1 MYFIDTETCG
11 FNGPATLI
19 QWAKDDGEIQLHEV
33 WFEPIHRTLEL
44 IEELCSDC
52 VVGFN
57 LAFDWF
63 QLQKLYNVLSLAAE
77 HLDRNA
83 IPLAFIDEIA
93 NLEADARDGLCIKP
107 QGAFD
112 LMLHARKGPYQSTMD
127 RKDVRIK
134 RVPKQLAV
142 FIQRQLTDR
151 IKFNSIYFKNLNPTE
166 SPWKLRP
173 IKNSIT
179 KQEDDHFIDI
189 ILQFNPTS
197 ALKAIVKDAGLR
209 GEDRLVYSDVEP
221 QLKPI
226 EISWA
231 PFATAISSAPMWFAE
246 LKTKSTT
253 KKGFTWPKIIEY
265 HAGHWRYNEDAR
277 EYAYQDVEDT
287 RNLYYHFDSP
297 EVNDD
302 DSVLACMVGSIRW
315 RGYSVD
321 LGKIN
326 EAIKAC
332 KAKIADI
339 PLGAQQCYSWLQ
351 EVMTPDEMSALTDEN
366 GKETTKKVILESVA
380 KWTAD
385 CACVQITHE
394 THEVADE
401 SGFGDTIT
409 LRSTKKQVDPACKR
423 CKGTGQRVH
432 PAAKRAQFILD
443 ARQENT
449 KLALL
454 RKLKVA
460 KRFHPAASVI
470 GSLSGRMSGRT
481 EGGSGQRIKGLNAL
495 GIQHDKKTRAIF
507 TFAHPGMQ
515 LTGGDFDAFEISI
528 AVAAWNDPDI
538 NRELLTC
545 NICQYVHTP
554 DEFRVLNHCPKC
566 GKKDSL
572 RKIHALFAMAL
583 FPGKTYDEIT
593 ATKGTSDDLYDKGK
607 RGLFGGVMYGGNEDT
622 LVRRI
627 GIPYEDAKAGREA
640 FFQRYSGVQAAQKRC
655 YDSFCSMRQPGG
667 IGKKVEWHEPKD
679 YVESLLGFR
688 RWFTLENKITKALF
702 DLAENPPEEILDL
715 QIKVQRRKD
724 GSWQKIGN
732 AVRSA
737 LFAAAFQIQAQCMRA
752 ALNHEIQSTG
762 AGLTKKLQR
771 NIWNLQPAGI
781 GPWLLMPMNIHDE
794 VICPSNPEITPSIVQ
809 TVSDFIEE
817 YKGLIPLI
825 KMQWKTDLETWA
837 DK

>member
-19 QWAKDDGEIQLHEV
+19 QWAKDDGEINLHEV
-33 WFEPIHRTLEL
+33 WFEPISKTLDL
-44 IEELCSDC
+44 IEELCSEC

-63 QLQKLYNVLSLAAE
+63 QLQKLYNVLSLAKE
-77 HLDRNA
+77 HLDKDA

-107 QGAFD
+107 KEAFD

-127 RKDVRIK
+127 RKDIRIK
-134 RVPKQLAV
+134 RVPKQLAG
-142 FIQRQLTDR
+142 FIQRQLSER
-151 IKFNSIYFKNLNPTE
+151 IQLNPIYFKKSNDPTQ
-166 SPWKLRP
+166 WKLRP

-179 KQEDDHFIDI
+179 GQEDPDFIDI
-189 ILQFNPTS
+189 ILEFSPTS

-209 GEDRLVYSDVEP
+209 GDDRLVYANIEP
-221 QLKPI
+221 NLKPI

-231 PFATAISSAPMWFAE
+231 PFATAISEGPMWFAD
-246 LKTKSTT
+246 LKMRSGR
-253 KKGFTWPKIIEY
+253 KKGFTWPKIIES
-265 HAGHWRYNEDAR
+265 HAGHWRYNQDAR

-287 RNLYYHFDSP
+287 RNLYYHFGSP

-302 DSVLACMVGSIRW
+302 DSVLACMVGSVRW
-315 RGYSVD
+315 HGYSID
-321 LGKIN
+321 LNKVN
-326 EAIKAC
+326 SAIKKC
-332 KAKIADI
+332 KEKIEQTPI
-339 PLGAQQCYSWLQ
+339 GARQCYAWLR
-351 EVMTPDEMSALTDEN
+351 EIMTTDEAAALTDEN
-366 GKETTKKVILESVA
+366 GKETTKKVILESIA
-380 KWTAD
+380 KWTKD
-385 CACVQITHE
+385 CNCVKKEVIKTD
-394 THEVADE
+394 VADD

-409 LRSTKKQVDPACKR
+409 ITSTKKIIDPNCTACKGIGEQ
-423 CKGTGQRVH
+423 KH
-432 PAAKRAQFILD
+432 PVAERAKSILD

-449 KLALL
+449 KLAML
-454 RKLKVA
+454 RKLRSA

-495 GIQHDKKTRAIF
+495 GIQHDKETRKIF

-545 NICQYVHTP
+545 NICKYVHTP

-572 RKIHALFAMAL
+572 RKIHALFAMSL

-593 ATKGTSDDLYDKGK
+593 ATKGSSNDLYDKGK

-627 GIPYEDAKAGREA
+627 GIPYEDAKAGRES

-715 QIKVQRRKD
+715 PIKVQRRKD
-724 GSWQKIGN
+724 GTWQKIGN

-762 AGLTKKLQR
+762 AGLTKRLQR
-771 NIWNLQPAGI
+771 SIWDLQPVGI
-781 GPWLLMPMNIHDE
+781 GPWQLMPMNVHDE
-794 VICPSNPEITPSIVQ
+794 VLCPAIPEIIPNIVN
-809 TVSDFIEE
+809 TVNDFIEE

-825 KMQWKTDLETWA
+825 KMQWKIDLKTWA